1 MQDIKQWIQLFEAK
15 QSREKTMVLERL
27 PYGMGD
33 LARVLSQ
40 ENVEYHYNV
49 LSRGYVD
56 RYNNGEGD
64 PDFN

>member
-33 LARVLSQ
+33 LAPVLSQ

-49 LSRGYVD
+49 
-56 RYNNGEGD
+56 
-64 PDFN
+64 